1 MTGVGMTSR
10 RRAVAISA
18 GGLVLALSSLLL
30 ARAHPFGNAGLYAPR
45 YAGPRHGPAVIM
57 EHTAVPPSVRDL
69 LTTKCADCHSA
80 QTRAPLYGRF
90 APVSWLMERDIV
102 QARNAMDLSLWEKY
116 SAEEQ
121 EVLKAEIVSQAKAR
135 SMPPLQYRV
144 IHRNATI
151 TDTDVAVLTEWAR
164 GKLLRIADSPGQ
176 IAMEGDALRG
186 KDVFERR
193 CTGCHAMEQDRE
205 GPRLRGVFGRAS
217 GSVARFD
224 YSPALAK
231 AHLVWDERT
240 LEQWLA
246 DPDALVPGNNM
257 EFHVGKPQE
266 RQDLIRFLRDSAGK

>member
-1 MTGVGMTSR
+1 VTGLGMTSLG
-10 RRAVAISA
+10 RAVVICA
-18 GGLVLALSSLLL
+18 GALVVALSSLLL
-30 ARAHPFGNAGLYAPR
+30 ARAHPFGNAGLYGPR
-45 YAGPRHGPAVIM
+45 NAGPRYGPPVIM
-57 EHTAVPPSVRDL
+57 EHAAVPPAVREM
-69 LTTKCADCHSA
+69 LTAKCADCHSA

-90 APVSWLMERDIV
+90 APISWLMERDIV
-102 QARNAMDLSLWEKY
+102 EARNAMNLSLWEKY
-116 SAEEQ
+116 SAERQ
-121 EVLKAEIVSQAKAR
+121 EVLKAEMASQAKMR

-151 TDTDVAVLTEWAR
+151 TDTDVAALTDWAR
-164 GKLLRIADSPGQ
+164 GRLLRVSDSPGQ
-176 IAMEGDALRG
+176 GLQEGDALRG

-193 CTGCHAMEQDRE
+193 CTGCHAMEQDRQ

-217 GSVARFD
+217 GSVAGFD

-231 AHLVWDERT
+231 AHIVWNERT

-257 EFHVGKPQE
+257 EFHVAKPQE